1 MKKVL
6 ILMLGLVAG
15 TASFANSST
24 VLPSAVSPVTS
35 ATRLVMTANH
45 KIRIYVQPLD
55 TKGELSIQDAKGHTL
70 YDSMVT
76 LQKGL
81 YQQIDF
87 SDLGA
92 GTYQLTLNTGGQ
104 TLTKTF
110 VVQANPNASY
120 IMQ

>member
-24 VLPSAVSPVTS
+24 VLPSAVSPAAST
-35 ATRLVMTANH
+35 TRLVMTPNH
-45 KIRIYVQPLD
+45 KIRIYVQPLAI
-55 TKGELSIQDAKGHTL
+55 KGELSIHDANGRAL
-70 YDSMVT
+70 YDSVVT

-81 YQQIDF
+81 YQQFDI
-87 SDLGA
+87 SDLSA

-110 VVQANPNASY
+110 VVQSNPNASY